1 MHVSSA
7 AEGAASFREQL
18 VYASGGFGGQV
29 ISRASGLWLLYF
41 YAPPDDADLPTLAPV
56 LLVGVLL
63 TIGRFI
69 DALDDPLIG
78 FWSDRTRSRWGR
90 RIPFIVL
97 GTPFYGLFF
106 VLIWLPPVDH
116 ESAVNALYLF
126 AMMQLYHLFGT
137 VSGSAMEAL
146 MPEIA
151 TTTKDR
157 VNVVPWQVVFGALG
171 AAVGLIA
178 TGPIIEWLGFWQM
191 GLICALLGMASRYI
205 ALAGAW
211 RPARAVESSPA
222 DLRFVEALRTTFA
235 NDQFRAFLPTFV
247 LYATGISVL
256 LGMLPYYVT
265 EVLGQGEGT
274 VSILTAAAI
283 VVVIACLPVVY
294 WLSVRKGK
302 AWVYSTAMLIGAIYL
317 PFIAFAGYIPGIP
330 ELPQAVVMLAL
341 VGVPMAAVNAFP
353 NAIMADVID
362 YDSVRTGMRREA
374 MYFGTQNL
382 VEKAA
387 SSLSPLII
395 ALLLT
400 LGGTSDDPLGIRL
413 AGPVAGLF
421 VLLGYLGFRNY
432 RLPDEVTPESV
443 REMGVANRGS
453 GSSDPDAR
461 V

>member
-1 MHVSSA
+1 M
-7 AEGAASFREQL
+7 AASFREQL

-63 TIGRFI
+63 TIGRFL

-78 FWSDRTRSRWGR
+78 FWSDRTRTRWGR
-90 RIPFIVL
+90 RIPFVVL
-97 GTPFYGLFF
+97 GTPFYALFF
-106 VLIWLPPVDH
+106 VLLWLPPLDH
-116 ESAVNALYLF
+116 ESAINALYLF

-137 VSGSAMEAL
+137 ISGSAMEAL

-157 VNVVPWQVVFGALG
+157 VNIVSWQVVFGALG

-178 TGPIIEWLGFWQM
+178 TGPLIEWLGFWQM
-191 GLICALLGMASRYI
+191 AVIVAALGLTSRYI
-205 ALAGAW
+205 ALAGVW
-211 RPARAVESSPA
+211 RSARAVEAEPA
-222 DLRFVEALRTTFA
+222 ELRFTEALRSTFA

-265 EVLGQGEGT
+265 EVLGEGEGM
-274 VSILTAAAI
+274 VSVLTAAAI
-283 VVVIACLPVVY
+283 IVVLCCLPFVY

-302 AWVYSTAMLIGAIYL
+302 AWVYSTAMLIGALYL
-317 PFIAFAGYIPGIP
+317 PLIAFAGFIPGIP
-330 ELPQAVVMLAL
+330 ELPQAIAMIAL
-341 VGVPMAAVNAFP
+341 VGIPMAAVNAFP

-400 LGGTSDDPLGIRL
+400 LGSSSDDSLGIRL
-413 AGPVAGLF
+413 AGPVAGAFTLA
-421 VLLGYLGFRNY
+421 GYLGFRNY
-432 RLPDEVTPESV
+432 RLPDEVTEESV
-443 REMGVANRGS
+443 RAMNENHS
-453 GSSDPDAR
+453 PKAR
-461 V
+461 L

>member
-1 MHVSSA
+1 
-7 AEGAASFREQL
+7 
-18 VYASGGFGGQV
+18 
-29 ISRASGLWLLYF
+29 
-41 YAPPDDADLPTLAPV
+41 
-56 LLVGVLL
+56 
-63 TIGRFI
+63 
-69 DALDDPLIG
+69 
-78 FWSDRTRSRWGR
+78 
-90 RIPFIVL
+90 
-97 GTPFYGLFF
+97 
-106 VLIWLPPVDH
+106 
-116 ESAVNALYLF
+116 
-126 AMMQLYHLFGT
+126 MMQLYHLFGT
-137 VSGSAMEAL
+137 ISGSAMEAL

-151 TTTKDR
+151 TTTRAR
-157 VNVVPWQVVFGALG
+157 VNVVSWQVVFGALG

-191 GLICALLGMASRYI
+191 AVIVAVLGLASRYI

-211 RPARAVESSPA
+211 RSARAVEASPA

-265 EVLGQGEGT
+265 QVLGRGEGT

-283 VVVIACLPVVY
+283 IVVLACLPVVY

-302 AWVYSTAMLIGAIYL
+302 AWVYSTAMLIGALYL
-317 PFIAFAGYIPGIP
+317 PLIAFAGYIPGIA

-362 YDSVRTGMRREA
+362 YDSVRTGMRRGA

-400 LGGTSDDPLGIRL
+400 IGGTSDDPLGIRL

-421 VLLGYLGFRNY
+421 ILAGYLGFRNY
-432 RLPDEVTPESV
+432 RLPDEVTAESV
-443 REMGVANRGS
+443 KEMESR
-453 GSSDPDAR
+453 
-461 V
+461 